1 MACRA
6 LWKNRKPQQAE
17 QGQQAY
23 INHSR
28 RPGHPDPRQTDTPT
42 TKHAAL
48 PHANQPIRQSI
59 RQPCPTP
66 TSHPDYKE
74 HHVIDTTK

>member
-1 MACRA
+1 MEEQKATA
-6 LWKNRKPQQAE
+6 GPHSGNRHTATTADGQA
-17 QGQQAY
+17 
-23 INHSR
+23 
-28 RPGHPDPRQTDTPT
+28 T
-42 TKHAAL
+42 L
-48 PHANQPIRQSI
+48 PHAKQPTRQSI

>member
-1 MACRA
+1 MQGFMEEQKATA
-6 LWKNRKPQQAE
+6 GPHSGNRHTATTADGQA
-17 QGQQAY
+17 
-23 INHSR
+23 
-28 RPGHPDPRQTDTPT
+28 TPT
-42 TKHAAL
+42 NTK
-48 PHANQPIRQSI
+48 QPTRQSI

>member
-1 MACRA
+1 MQGFMEEQKATA
-6 LWKNRKPQQAE
+6 GPHIGNRHTATTADGQA
-17 QGQQAY
+17 
-23 INHSR
+23 
-28 RPGHPDPRQTDTPT
+28 TPT
-42 TKHAAL
+42 HAKHQTAKQAAL
-48 PHANQPIRQSI
+48 PHAKQPTRQSI

>member
-1 MACRA
+1 MQGFMEEQKATA
-6 LWKNRKPQQAE
+6 GPHSGNRHTATTADGQA
-17 QGQQAY
+17 
-23 INHSR
+23 
-28 RPGHPDPRQTDTPT
+28 T
-42 TKHAAL
+42 L
-48 PHANQPIRQSI
+48 PHAKQPTRQSI

>member
-1 MACRA
+1 MQGFMEEQKATA
-6 LWKNRKPQQAE
+6 GLNSGNRHTATTADGQA
-17 QGQQAY
+17 
-23 INHSR
+23 
-28 RPGHPDPRQTDTPT
+28 T
-42 TKHAAL
+42 L
-48 PHANQPIRQSI
+48 PHAKQPTRQSI